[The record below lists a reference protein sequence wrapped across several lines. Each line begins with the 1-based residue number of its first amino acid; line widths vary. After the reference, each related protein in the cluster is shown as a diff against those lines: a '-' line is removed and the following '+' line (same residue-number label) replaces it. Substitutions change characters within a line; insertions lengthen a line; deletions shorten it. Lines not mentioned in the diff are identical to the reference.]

1 MRIIK
6 CGGSILGSSRE
17 VEAVADW
24 VAGLAKEPGTLIVV
38 VSAPAG
44 VTDLLFASI
53 SLNAST
59 TGEQIAE
66 HVSSGERHMAETLT
80 DHLQSRGLPARSL
93 SVREIGLQAAGNP
106 LDADPVSVDVELIA
120 KAAAESPALV
130 IPGFT
135 GMSSAGDIRLLGR
148 GGSDLT
154 AIFLAA
160 ELGASCHLVQAAPGI
175 YEIDP
180 VRAEGPRFEQ
190 MHWDDL
196 IEMEREVVQAKAVR
210 LAKQRKQ
217 PFIVSGLSSPGRT
230 LVGDVAARLVRDD
243 TSHAPS

>member
-66 HVSSGERHMAETLT
+66 HSRARPELLAQPAQHR
-80 DHLQSRGLPARSL
+80 QSCFNQCS
-93 SVREIGLQAAGNP
+93 
-106 LDADPVSVDVELIA
+106 
-120 KAAAESPALV
+120 
-130 IPGFT
+130 
-135 GMSSAGDIRLLGR
+135 
-148 GGSDLT
+148 
-154 AIFLAA
+154 
-160 ELGASCHLVQAAPGI
+160 
-175 YEIDP
+175 
-180 VRAEGPRFEQ
+180 
-190 MHWDDL
+190 
-196 IEMEREVVQAKAVR
+196 
-210 LAKQRKQ
+210 
-217 PFIVSGLSSPGRT
+217 
-230 LVGDVAARLVRDD
+230 
-243 TSHAPS
+243 